1 MPVER
6 GGGDEGRDDRGGG
19 VGGQGARGRGGGG
32 GVQGPR
38 KSCKLTVIGL
48 IINRRHQ
55 N

>member
-1 MPVER
+1 MR
-6 GGGDEGRDDRGGG
+6 GETIEVVGWEGREP
-19 VGGQGARGRGGGG
+19 GGGG

-48 IINRRHQ
+48 IINRRHK